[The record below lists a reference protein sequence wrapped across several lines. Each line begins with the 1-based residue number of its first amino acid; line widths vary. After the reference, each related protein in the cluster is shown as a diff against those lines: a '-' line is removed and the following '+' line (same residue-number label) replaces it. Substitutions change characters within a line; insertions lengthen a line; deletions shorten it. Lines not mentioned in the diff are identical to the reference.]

1 MLSELVE
8 PEQPNLIRFK
18 KDEIQESCILLLR
31 KYVAYQILYYLHIK
45 QFICKAMCI
54 YHVKYVFYCI
64 SELVWASTNLLRQ
77 VSEIWIRLKPT
88 TSWFVNEYSTI
99 WPNWGFRQNGW
110 VFIYE
115 LGGYRFNSDSSYL
128 KKFSKASSPYGLRNC
143 FSTYSLNQDRMFVLK
158 PYFQ

>member
-8 PEQPNLIRFK
+8 PEQPNLIPFK
-18 KDEIQESCILLLR
+18 KDEIQESYILLLR

-77 VSEIWIRLKPT
+77 VSEIWGDLDETQAHNIMVCKRILNYLAKLRISAKWLSFHLRTRWLSVQFRFQLPEKILK
-88 TSWFVNEYSTI
+88 SF
-99 WPNWGFRQNGW
+99 
-110 VFIYE
+110 
-115 LGGYRFNSDSSYL
+115 
-128 KKFSKASSPYGLRNC
+128 
-143 FSTYSLNQDRMFVLK
+143 
-158 PYFQ
+158 